1 MRNNRA
7 AIFCATLLALLMACG
22 GDDESDAEISGAGD
36 GDAAVVAEDEAET
49 VDTGLGGEDEMV
61 ETPHFLESLPPEFAN
76 LWNPWF
82 GDFDG
87 IVERR
92 GLRVLVP
99 FGGYQYYFVN
109 GQPRGA
115 IIELLQKLEK
125 HINESLG
132 RRHVRIYVV
141 PIPVAR
147 DQLIPYLLEG
157 HADLIAADLTVTDMR
172 SQELR
177 FSRPLLKNVSEVIVM
192 GPSAPSVSSI
202 DDLAGQEIY
211 VRESSSYF
219 EHLLTMAEDFERRG
233 LEPPVIRPADELLE
247 AEDIMEMLDAG
258 MIQMSVMDDYKAEFW
273 TTVFPNVRVRKDL
286 VVNEGGVIAWAM
298 PQDSSQLADVIEG
311 FLRKYGRGT
320 LVGND
325 TFNRYLESAERV
337 RCAMAPQVDAPNEEL
352 ARWMQLYGDE
362 YGFDWLMLA
371 AQGYRESRLNQSK
384 KSPVGALG
392 VMQIKP
398 STAADR
404 NVNIPDITILENNIH
419 AGAKYMRFLADRYF
433 SDDMDDLNRWFFSL
447 AAYNAGPAKVARLR
461 REAEA
466 DGLDPDRWFNNVEII
481 AARRIGRET
490 VTYVANI
497 YKYYVGYKMA
507 ASRIQEQA
515 ERHGVELTGCSE
527 QVAVGK
533 RKGPQLRAFTL

>member
-22 GDDESDAEISGAGD
+22 GDDEPDAEISGAGD